1 MKYCAQS
8 VAFLIVA
15 ETVIPSLGT
24 PVMVSPYSSVPDL
37 ETTPSTTNVWWQADD
52 SMRKPNE
59 TIGVKWFGVPEG
71 MVEQMAWG
79 LLEEPYLLLTR
90 TEELSQQKTPKILEA
105 LYRGGDDP
113 RITNILHQALLAPTN
128 HYREATFRAYVMASP
143 VPMTR
148 LAETVV
154 LDIPRA
160 ERRQWYAHSGETA
173 WRPPSWGGLFG
184 SGQKPSREALRFA
197 HFLFMAKQIETDPEC
212 LRAIGNPTDPK
223 RE

>member
-1 MKYCAQS
+1 MNFS
-8 VAFLIVA
+8 VYSVSLTVVWTAMYLNGSPLMVFPDDSARFLS
-15 ETVIPSLGT
+15 ETPQ
-24 PVMVSPYSSVPDL
+24 
-37 ETTPSTTNVWWQADD
+37 TTNEWWGVDD
-52 SMRKPNE
+52 SMRDVNE
-59 TIGVKWFGVPEG
+59 RIGGSHMIRLMG
-71 MVEQMAWG
+71 WG
-79 LLEEPYLLLTR
+79 LLSEPFQMLGSPSDRNKKT
-90 TEELSQQKTPKILEA
+90 TPKILEA

-154 LDIPRA
+154 SDIPRA
-160 ERRQWYAHSGETA
+160 ERRQWYAHADETA

-197 HFLFMAKQIETDPEC
+197 HFLFIAKQIETDPEC